1 MAQKYQVVD
10 RKSLYDKTNHK
21 LTRVLISGMHSCYGI
36 THHRDR
42 SILRSLWYPLV
53 LPQRQLDKI

>member
-36 THHRDR
+36 TIEIVTI
-42 SILRSLWYPLV
+42 SMV
-53 LPQRQLDKI
+53 NTQ

>member
-42 SILRSLWYPLV
+42 STISMVPIGSTTKTAR
-53 LPQRQLDKI
+53 